1 MEYIVIMMEYML
13 LVVGLVSIV
22 SGVFIENVSYPISSA
37 QFEMVFAIGS
47 PIYYSRSYNGDI
59 KVYEIN

>member
-1 MEYIVIMMEYML
+1 MEYIVMMEQML
-13 LVVGLVSIV
+13 LFVGLMSIV
-22 SGVFIENVSYPISSA
+22 SGVFIENVSYPITSA
-37 QFEMVFAIGS
+37 QFEMVFAVGS